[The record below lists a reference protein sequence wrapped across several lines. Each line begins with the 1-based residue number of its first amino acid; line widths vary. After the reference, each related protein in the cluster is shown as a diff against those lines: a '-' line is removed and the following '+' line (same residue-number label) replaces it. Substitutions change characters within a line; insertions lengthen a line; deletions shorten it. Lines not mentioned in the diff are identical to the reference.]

1 MNRNFAGN
9 NGIGGRSNESSAL
22 PVPSD
27 PLLTDK
33 EVAAMLGCG
42 RSTLWRWTDEGVI
55 PKPLK
60 LGGLSRWRQTTIQRV
75 IEKAEQAAA

>member
-9 NGIGGRSNESSAL
+9 IGIGGGSTDSSAL
-22 PVPSD
+22 PFPLD

-33 EVAAMLGCG
+33 EVASMLGCG

-75 IEKAEQAAA
+75 IDEAEQAAA